1 MAPDLFDRLG
11 LISLGFDEEE
21 SAAAAAAVVFP
32 LDALPPPNPKGAH
45 AAVDALAATP
55 KAPRARVRRNIF
67 DADDVDDDDPP
78 AVTCCSR
85 AIDDDDDDEWWW
97 WC

>member
-11 LISLGFDEEE
+11 LISLADDEDEE
-21 SAAAAAAVVFP
+21 SAPALEDFP

-55 KAPRARVRRNIF
+55 KAPRARFRRSILDDADA
-67 DADDVDDDDPP
+67 DADDPTAAPPVVVTTFRWCDDDDG
-78 AVTCCSR
+78 R
-85 AIDDDDDDEWWW
+85 
-97 WC
+97 

>member
-11 LISLGFDEEE
+11 LISLGFPEDE
-21 SAAAAAAVVFP
+21 SLAAAVLFP

-55 KAPRARVRRNIF
+55 KAPRARLRRSIS
-67 DADDVDDDDPP
+67 DDVADDDPP
-78 AVTCCSR
+78 VVVVVVVVTAFR
-85 AIDDDDDDEWWW
+85 
-97 WC
+97 